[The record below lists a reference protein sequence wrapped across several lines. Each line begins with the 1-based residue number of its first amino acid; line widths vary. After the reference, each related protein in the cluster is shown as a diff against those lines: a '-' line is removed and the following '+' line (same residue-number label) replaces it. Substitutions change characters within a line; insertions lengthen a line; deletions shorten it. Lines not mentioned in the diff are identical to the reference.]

1 MLGVG
6 ISMLVGRLNL
16 DQVEKR
22 TPIMRVVAGP
32 PGAGKSV
39 AFPVK
44 EAGLDY
50 FDADAR
56 AAELNGGSHIAIPQY
71 IRSIVNQEFEAFI
84 EDHIAKR
91 RSLTFETT
99 LRSTITFEQA
109 KRARQA
115 GFNLRMTYVAL
126 DSVALHIERV
136 AVRADQGGHSA
147 PPSVIE
153 QIHSASLLNFRRALV
168 EFDSVAVYDNSGG
181 YPELVLTC
189 NRGRLNF
196 LRLPLPDWI
205 QDAVLATELEGER

>member
-1 MLGVG
+1 M
-6 ISMLVGRLNL
+6 
-16 DQVEKR
+16 DQEAYVEKR

-39 AFPVK
+39 AFPVMK
-44 EAGLDY
+44 AGFDF

-56 AAELNGGSHIAIPQY
+56 AAELNGGSYLAIPQY
-71 IRSIVNQEFEAFI
+71 IRSIVNTEFEAFI
-84 EDHIAKR
+84 DDHIAKGC
-91 RSLTFETT
+91 SFTFETT
-99 LRSTITFEQA
+99 LRSAITFEQA

-115 GFNLRMTYVAL
+115 GFYLLMTYVGL

-153 QIHSASLLNFRRALV
+153 QIRSASLLNFRRALV
-168 EFDSVAVYDNSGG
+168 EFDFVVAYDNSGR
-181 YPELVLTC
+181 YPEQVLTC
-189 NRGRLNF
+189 DKGRLNF

-205 QDAVLATELEGER
+205 QDAVLASGLKVSVPG